1 MRKRDLVYLHALL
14 SLVRRWL
21 AERSE
26 EPDGAYDAYEALDVT
41 PTGLDRRKDE
51 HERAVDAL
59 LDGIERTIAAADAV
73 DADPS
78 GEEPVG
84 WSAWNANH

>member
-26 EPDGAYDAYEALDVT
+26 EPDGAYDAYDALDVT

-51 HERAVDAL
+51 HEQAVDAL
-59 LDGIERTIAAADAV
+59 LDGIEATIAAADAV
-73 DADPS
+73 DAPS
-78 GEEPVG
+78 DEEPAG
-84 WSAWNANH
+84 WSAWNANR